1 MVGRRECGGLVTDIA
16 DLTFITM
23 VGDVDTPLELRTHIG
38 KVVGVPD
45 STALSNA
52 TKLYGLPGR
61 ARQQLGVWEWVLGT
75 EQDRL
80 ATLID
85 SIPGGSWASAEA
97 RQTYVQLG
105 RQLTQRGITVA
116 QARTALT
123 NAYNA
128 ALLDKTTRG

>member
-1 MVGRRECGGLVTDIA
+1 MTEIA

-23 VGDVDTPLELRTHIG
+23 VGDVDTPVELRPSIG
-38 KVVGVPD
+38 KVVGIP
-45 STALSNA
+45 SANGLSNA

-61 ARQQLGVWEWVLGT
+61 ARQQLGEWQWVLGT

-128 ALLDKTTRG
+128 AVLDKTTRG